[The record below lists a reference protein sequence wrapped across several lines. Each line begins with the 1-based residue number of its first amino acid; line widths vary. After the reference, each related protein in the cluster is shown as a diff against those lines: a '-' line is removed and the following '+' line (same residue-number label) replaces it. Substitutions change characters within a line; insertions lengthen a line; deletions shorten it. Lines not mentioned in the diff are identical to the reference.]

1 MIIDF
6 IHHRLF
12 LNVPASN
19 RKHNNVDTT
28 TSSDI
33 SVAVTLALEEPS
45 GRTHSYLPYSNHALD
60 ISKTR
65 DHALYVEEEMGT
77 KSLLHP
83 PNSTSSHHLGSFI
96 TDPTTLNE
104 EAAAIPS
111 TARGG
116 PCSAASL
123 TDFRRYNT
131 RKRSPKKVAA
141 IIIICILLLLG
152 AVATFVC
159 WPRIPQIKL
168 AGQGTVGKA
177 RGPED
182 ATDWGPD
189 QQHPWL
195 RTSWLVN
202 VTLDNQDNFIPT
214 RVNRLDVVLA
224 DYDTK
229 QPFARSYA
237 TDLVLSPRT
246 DTQLTMLFDVE
257 YETPS
262 LKDPTFEHLYNA
274 CGPQKIS
281 VSAPPALNITLQ
293 VSDFESDHKQY
304 VFNKFYHQAVF
315 TLPGIAWK
323 PTVIQ
328 DSPLDEGF
336 QCPNN

>member
-1 MIIDF
+1 MSLVDYRLPSPKIIYY
-6 IHHRLF
+6 
-12 LNVPASN
+12 VPASN
-19 RKHNNVDTT
+19 RKHNNDIK

-83 PNSTSSHHLGSFI
+83 PNSTSIHHLGSFI

-104 EAAAIPS
+104 EAAVPS
-111 TARGG
+111 TTRGG

-131 RKRSPKKVAA
+131 RQRSPKKMAA
-141 IIIICILLLLG
+141 IIMMCILFML
-152 AVATFVC
+152 AAIATFVC
-159 WPRIPQIKL
+159 WPRTPQIKL
-168 AGQGTVGKA
+168 AEQGTVGRA

-202 VTLDNQDNFIPT
+202 VTLDNHDNFIPT

-229 QPFARSYA
+229 QPFARSFA
-237 TDLVLSPRT
+237 TNLVLSPRT
-246 DTQLTMLFDVE
+246 DTQLTMLFDIE

-293 VSDFESDHKQY
+293 
-304 VFNKFYHQAVF
+304 AVF
-315 TLPGIAWK
+315 RLPGIAWK

-328 DSPLDEGF
+328 DSPLDDGF

>member
-1 MIIDF
+1 MRPPYDCSTK
-6 IHHRLF
+6 
-12 LNVPASN
+12 VPEHIEHDPYRCRRPSE
-19 RKHNNVDTT
+19 
-28 TSSDI
+28 
-33 SVAVTLALEEPS
+33 VAVTLALEEPS

-96 TDPTTLNE
+96 TDPTTLNDE
-104 EAAAIPS
+104 TAIPA
-111 TARGG
+111 TARKG

-131 RKRSPKKVAA
+131 RQRSPRKIAA
-141 IIIICILLLLG
+141 IIILCILLMLG
-152 AVATFVC
+152 AAATFVC
-159 WPRIPQIKL
+159 WPRTPQIKL
-168 AGQGTVGKA
+168 AGQGTVGRA

-202 VTLDNQDNFIPT
+202 VTLNNQDNFIPT

-224 DYDTK
+224 DGDTK

-293 VSDFESDHKQY
+293 
-304 VFNKFYHQAVF
+304 AVF

-328 DSPLDEGF
+328 DSALDDGF